1 MKVLVTGAGS
11 LLLGGVAA
19 ALHAR
24 GDEVVCLQRH
34 TATFAGSDDVQQMLG
49 DARDQEVA
57 HRAATGCDAVVH
69 GAARVGVV
77 GSWPEF
83 EGVNVKGTTNVLY
96 NARACGVSRFVF
108 VSTPSVAHSGRSIVG
123 GGADPAVVG
132 RGVVG
137 RGVVGRGVVGRHGA
151 FYAESK
157 AIAEHAALAANTD
170 EMGVVA
176 VRPHLVWGPGDTQ
189 LVGRIVDR
197 AAAGRLAMVGFG
209 SALIDSTYIDNAISA
224 HIAALDA
231 VHPGAT
237 CAGRAYVIANGE
249 PRTVRELI
257 EGICVA
263 AGVPFAPRHV
273 PTHVALALGSLVERV
288 WPRVRDD
295 EPPITRFLAE
305 QLGTAHWFDP
315 RPARDDLGWAPHVSL
330 DQGFELLRQWFILR
344 GSANAG

>member
-1 MKVLVTGAGS
+1 MKVLVTGARS

-34 TATFAGSDDVQQMLG
+34 TATFDGSGDVQQVLG
-49 DARDQEVA
+49 DARDQVA
-57 HRAATGCDAVVH
+57 VQRAATGCDAIVH
-69 GAARVGVV
+69 GAARVGVL
-77 GSWPEF
+77 GTWPEF
-83 EGVNVKGTTNVLY
+83 ESVNVKGTTNLLY
-96 NARACGVSRFVF
+96 NARACGVSRVVY
-108 VSTPSVAHSGRSIVG
+108 VSTPSVAHSGHSIVG
-123 GGADPAVVG
+123 AGADPAFVG
-132 RGVVG
+132 RRVG
-137 RGVVGRGVVGRHGA
+137 GRHGA

-157 AIAEHAALAANTD
+157 AIAERGALAANTD

-189 LVGRIVDR
+189 LVGRIVER
-197 AAAGRLAMVGFG
+197 ARAGRLAMVGDG

-231 VHPGAT
+231 VRPGAV
-237 CAGRAYVIANGE
+237 CAGRAYVVANGE
-249 PRTVRELI
+249 PRTVHELI
-257 EGICVA
+257 EGICLA
-263 AGVPFAPRHV
+263 AGAPFAPRRV
-273 PTHVALALGSLVERV
+273 PARVALGLGSVVERL

-315 RPARDDLGWAPHVSL
+315 RPARDELDWTPHVSL
-330 DQGFELLRQWFILR
+330 VQGFELLRRSFTVP
-344 GSANAG
+344 A

>member
-24 GDEVVCLQRH
+24 GDEVVCLQRRM
-34 TATFAGSDDVQQMLG
+34 ATFAGSDDVQQVLG
-49 DARDQEVA
+49 DARDQAAV
-57 HRAATGCDAVVH
+57 RQAATGCDAIVH

-77 GSWPEF
+77 GSWAEF
-83 EGVNVKGTTNVLY
+83 EGVNVRGTANVLH
-96 NARACGVSRFVF
+96 NARARGVSRVVH

-123 GGADPAVVG
+123 AGADPAVT
-132 RGVVG
+132 
-137 RGVVGRGVVGRHGA
+137 GRHGA
-151 FYAESK
+151 YYAESK
-157 AIAEHAALAANTD
+157 AIAEQAALAANTD

-189 LVGRIVDR
+189 LVGRIVER
-197 AAAGRLAMVGFG
+197 AAAGRLAMVGDG

-224 HIAALDA
+224 HVAALDA
-231 VHPGAT
+231 VHPGAV

-249 PRTVRELI
+249 PRTVHELI

-273 PTHVALALGSLVERV
+273 PVRLALGLGSVVERV
-288 WPRVRDD
+288 WPRLRDD

-315 RPARDDLGWAPHVSL
+315 RPARNDLGWSPHVSL
-330 DQGFELLRQWFILR
+330 ADGFELLRQWFI
-344 GSANAG
+344 ANPRTTVRQ